1 MLKYG
6 HFFTYIPYLYKKNK
20 MAYKVAFKKGNK
32 VTVNLDT
39 FKKDQMTPFN
49 IKLNPNLTHFETKRK
64 EDIENPNSW
73 YNNVINS
80 IENNE
85 FPEIT
90 YISTRTHNGQ
100 ISLTFPNG
108 KTTVINGQYLIKI

>member
-1 MLKYG
+1 MVY
-6 HFFTYIPYLYKKNK
+6 
-20 MAYKVAFKKGNK
+20 
-32 VTVNLDT
+32 
-39 FKKDQMTPFN
+39 
-49 IKLNPNLTHFETKRK
+49 
-64 EDIENPNSW
+64 IENPNSW

-90 YISTRTHNGQ
+90 YISTRTNNGQ

-108 KTTVINGQYLIKI
+108 QYLIKI